1 MRRLQQEL
9 SQERDKYN
17 QLLQKYQDLQQQY
30 VDDQQLKNKMN
41 MEIDCKATE
50 IEHLQSKLNETA
62 SLSSADNDPED
73 SQVQTLT
80 HTHTLTYIYTCLGHT
95 HTYTFSLSLSLSLL
109 FARLLRF
116 FSTHLCSHLH
126 RTRSLR
132 AG

>member
-80 HTHTLTYIYTCLGHT
+80 HKHT
-95 HTYTFSLSLSLSLL
+95 HTYIHTHMSGTHTHIHILSLSLCFFCSLAC
-109 FARLLRF
+109 FD
-116 FSTHLCSHLH
+116 
-126 RTRSLR
+126 SL
-132 AG
+132 ALISALTYTGLGL

>member
-17 QLLQKYQDLQQQY
+17 QLLLKYQDLQQQY

-80 HTHTLTYIYTCLGHT
+80 HTHSHIHTCIHTCLGHT
-95 HTYTFSLSLSLSLL
+95 HTHTHSLFLSLL
-109 FARLLRF
+109 LARLLRF
-116 FSTHLCSHLH
+116 FSIHLCSHLH

>member
-17 QLLQKYQDLQQQY
+17 QLLLKYQDLQQQY

-73 SQVQTLT
+73 SQVQTFT
-80 HTHTLTYIYTCLGHT
+80 HTHACMQHT
-95 HTYTFSLSLSLSLL
+95 HTHVWDTHTHHTFSLSLFLFVCSLACFDSLAL
-109 FARLLRF
+109 ISALTYTGLG
-116 FSTHLCSHLH
+116 L
-126 RTRSLR
+126 
-132 AG
+132 

>member
-17 QLLQKYQDLQQQY
+17 QLLLKYQDLQQQY

-80 HTHTLTYIYTCLGHT
+80 HTHSHIHTHLSGTHT
-95 HTYTFSLSLSLSLL
+95 HTYTFSLSVSFCVFCSLACYDSLAL
-109 FARLLRF
+109 ISALTYTGLG
-116 FSTHLCSHLH
+116 L
-126 RTRSLR
+126 
-132 AG
+132 

>member
-80 HTHTLTYIYTCLGHT
+80 HTHILTYIYTCLGHT
-95 HTYTFSLSLSLSLL
+95 HTYTFSLSLCLFCSLACFDSLAL
-109 FARLLRF
+109 ISALTYTGLG
-116 FSTHLCSHLH
+116 L
-126 RTRSLR
+126 
-132 AG
+132 

>member
-17 QLLQKYQDLQQQY
+17 QLLLKYQDLQQQY

-73 SQVQTLT
+73 SQVQTFT
-80 HTHTLTYIYTCLGHT
+80 HTHACMQHT
-95 HTYTFSLSLSLSLL
+95 HTHMSGTHTHITPSLSLSLFL
-109 FARLLRF
+109 FAR
-116 FSTHLCSHLH
+116 
-126 RTRSLR
+126 SL
-132 AG
+132 ASIL

>member
-80 HTHTLTYIYTCLGHT
+80 HTHILTYIHTCLGHT
-95 HTYTFSLSLSLSLL
+95 HTYTFSLSLCLFCSLACFDSLAL
-109 FARLLRF
+109 ISALTYTGLG
-116 FSTHLCSHLH
+116 L
-126 RTRSLR
+126 
-132 AG
+132 

>member
-17 QLLQKYQDLQQQY
+17 QLLLKYQDLQQQY

-80 HTHTLTYIYTCLGHT
+80 HTHIHTYIHTCLGHT
-95 HTYTFSLSLSLSLL
+95 HTHTHSLFLSLSVS
-109 FARLLRF
+109 FAR
-116 FSTHLCSHLH
+116 
-126 RTRSLR
+126 SL
-132 AG
+132 ATIL